1 MRAAAP
7 LKRVFAPAWVRP
19 EALNVTPD
27 LLGMP
32 LAPHGRR
39 LVAIVVDLALIGVLS
54 STGMFW
60 AVAGIGALSIQLRRT
75 TPRRPLWRSAAMWIA
90 LAWLA
95 IVAFAH
101 GADWL
106 VQHTDPARMAAVAL
120 DDDDDDAAAAAPALV
135 ATSSTPAPSAAS
147 PVPEEATRLVVA
159 AQAARIHALEA
170 RLAETRKPGP
180 VQWRDAAMRRLHR
193 LGMSFGWAIAYF
205 SLLPFWWAGQ
215 TVGKRLFGLRVV
227 ELTGKPLGLMTTF
240 GRYGG
245 YAAGLAT
252 GGLGFLQV
260 LWDPNRQAV
269 QDKLAHTVVVDL
281 RGPRALIPRF
291 QGADAPQTAP
301 EDA

>member
-1 MRAAAP
+1 VARTGFI
-7 LKRVFAPAWVRP
+7 KRTLASTWVRP
-19 EALNVTPD
+19 EALNVTPE

-39 LVAIVVDLALIGVLS
+39 LAAIVVDLALIGVLS

-60 AVAGIGALSIQLRRT
+60 AVAGIGALLIQLRRT

-90 LAWLA
+90 LVWLA

-106 VQHTDPARMAAVAL
+106 VHYADPARIAAVVH
-120 DDDDDDAAAAAPALV
+120 DDDEDDAAATPAPG
-135 ATSSTPAPSAAS
+135 APSAAPAS
-147 PVPEEATRLVVA
+147 SAVLPATEETTRRLVA
-159 AQAARIHALEA
+159 GQMARIHALEA
-170 RLAETRKPGP
+170 QLAEAHKPGP
-180 VQWRDAAMRRLHR
+180 VQWRDALLRRLHR

-205 SLLPFWWAGQ
+205 SLLPFWWKGQ
-215 TVGKRLFGLRVV
+215 TAGKRLFGLRVV
-227 ELTGKPLGLMTTF
+227 ELTGKPLGLMTCF

-252 GGLGFLQV
+252 GGMGFLQV

-269 QDKLAHTVVVDL
+269 EDKLAHTVVVDL
-281 RGPRALIPRF
+281 RGPRAPTPTSVPSQILP
-291 QGADAPQTAP
+291 P
-301 EDA
+301 

>member
-1 MRAAAP
+1 MARTG
-7 LKRVFAPAWVRP
+7 LVKRTLAPAWVRP

-39 LVAIVVDLALIGVLS
+39 LAASVVDLALIGVLS

-60 AVAGIGALSIQLRRT
+60 AVAGIGALLIQLRRT

-106 VQHTDPARMAAVAL
+106 VHHTDPTRMAAVAR
-120 DDDDDDAAAAAPALV
+120 DDDDEDEAAAPAPGATSAALAPSSALPATEETARLLV
-135 ATSSTPAPSAAS
+135 AG
-147 PVPEEATRLVVA
+147 
-159 AQAARIHALEA
+159 QAARIHALEA
-170 RLAETRKPGP
+170 QLAETRKPGP
-180 VQWRDAAMRRLHR
+180 VQWRDAVLRRLHR

-205 SLLPFWWAGQ
+205 SLLPFWWKGQ
-215 TVGKRLFGLRVV
+215 TVGKRLFGLCVV
-227 ELTGKPLGLMTTF
+227 ELTGKPLGLMTCF

-252 GGLGFLQV
+252 GGMGFLQV

-269 QDKLAHTVVVDL
+269 EDKLAHTVVVDL
-281 RGPRALIPRF
+281 RGPRAPTPAAVPVQILP
-291 QGADAPQTAP
+291 P
-301 EDA
+301 